1 MASEARAATEDN
13 LASPMAPRQKR
24 PYEQLPIAGRAVAE
38 HPSRTVR
45 FGHKR
50 ARPQSPLE
58 RAAPLQPGPCD
69 RFSAMLRRHG
79 NVRSREARKVSTS
92 QLRPWS
98 RRASSRASSQRYRGS
113 VEQAGQEKEE
123 PNAKKSPGMR
133 ATISKR
139 RMVAYACV
147 PPPIQAGP
155 TLVSGILS
163 VNLPSSRTGWPAR

>member
-24 PYEQLPIAGRAVAE
+24 SYEQRPIAGRAVAE
-38 HPSRTVR
+38 HPSRTLR

-58 RAAPLQPGPCD
+58 RAPPLQPGPCD
-69 RFSAMLRRHG
+69 RFSAMLRRDG
-79 NVRSREARKVSTS
+79 NVRSREARKASTS
-92 QLRPWS
+92 QLRPLS

-155 TLVSGILS
+155 ALVSGIS
-163 VNLPSSRTGWPAR
+163 Q